1 MRKVKYEKSLE
12 FKNPELAKE
21 WHPIKNG
28 DLTPR
33 DVTAGSGK
41 IVWWYL
47 PYDDPETSRHFD
59 FEWKATISDRNHGK
73 GCPYLSG
80 KTVWPGF
87 NDLASRNPDLAKEW
101 HPTKNGTLTPKDVR
115 VGSRKAVW
123 WYLPYDDLEIGRH
136 FDFEW
141 KAVVSSRNDGAG
153 CPYLSGQA
161 VWPGFNDLASGNP
174 DLAKEWH
181 PTKNGTLTPK
191 DVTTNSGK
199 TVWWYLP
206 YDDPENGKH
215 FNFEWEAGIDSRNA
229 GNGCPYLSGQAVWP
243 GFNDLAS
250 RNPDL
255 AKEWH
260 PTKNGTLTPKD
271 VTTNSEKTVWWYLP
285 YDDPET
291 GKHFDFEWKVTI
303 SSRSSGTRCP
313 YFSGQA
319 VWPGFNDLASRNPD
333 LAKEWHPTK
342 NGTLTPRDVATNSN
356 NTVWWYMPYDDPETG
371 RHFDFEWKATVNN
384 RNRGKGCPYLS
395 GHVVWPGFND
405 LASRNPDLA
414 KEWHPTKNGT
424 LTPGDVAIKS
434 NYTVWWYMPY
444 DDPET
449 GRHFDFEWKAD
460 IYNRNDGDGCP
471 YLSGRAVWPG
481 FNDLASRNP
490 DLAKEWHPTK
500 NGTLTPKDVATNS
513 GKEVWWCLP
522 YDDPETGKHFDFK
535 WKAAVSSR
543 NDGAGCPYLSGRA
556 VWPGFNDLFTK
567 REYLIKDWDWDKNR
581 FKDPKKIFY
590 NTTTKVWWKCHIC
603 KQVWRTAVVVRSTIG
618 CGCPRSLYHSR

>member
-47 PYDDPETSRHFD
+47 PYDDPETGGHFD
-59 FEWKATISDRNHGK
+59 FEWKAAISDRNYGK

-80 KTVWPGF
+80 KAVWPGF

-115 VGSRKAVW
+115 VGSNKDVW
-123 WYLPYDDLEIGRH
+123 WYLPYDDPETGRH

-206 YDDPENGKH
+206 YDDPETRKH

-229 GNGCPYLSGQAVWP
+229 GNGCPFLSGKAVWP

-313 YFSGQA
+313 YFSGRA
-319 VWPGFNDLASRNPD
+319 
-333 LAKEWHPTK
+333 
-342 NGTLTPRDVATNSN
+342 
-356 NTVWWYMPYDDPETG
+356 
-371 RHFDFEWKATVNN
+371 
-384 RNRGKGCPYLS
+384 
-395 GHVVWPGFND
+395 VWPGFND

-424 LTPGDVAIKS
+424 LTPGDVSTNS
-434 NYTVWWYMPY
+434 NNTVWWYMPY

-460 IYNRNDGDGCP
+460 ICNRNDGDGCP

-513 GKEVWWCLP
+513 GKEVWWYLP
-522 YDDPETGKHFDFK
+522 YDDPETGGHFDFE

-543 NDGAGCPYLSGRA
+543 NDGAGCPYLLGRA

-567 REYLIKDWDWDKNR
+567 REYLIIDWDWDKNR